1 MYLAK
6 NLKHLR
12 LKSGLS
18 QEYLA
23 KRFGYKSYT
32 TIQKWESGAAEPP
45 LHVLEDLSKLYGY
58 TMHEL
63 YTEDLTSEAP
73 SNRCWRRVPL
83 VGTIAAETPILAEEN
98 IIDYFTIDS
107 RVKADFALRVKG
119 DSMVGAGIVSGDIAF
134 FKKQET
140 LENGEIGAILSENE
154 VTLKRFYQEGGTVIL
169 QSENDHHKPIILTN
183 GVVRIL
189 GKLVAVLNIRS
200 RERGGRG

>member
-83 VGTIAAETPILAEEN
+83 VDTIAAETPILAEEN

-140 LENGEIGAILSENE
+140 LENGENGAILSENE
-154 VTLKRFYQEGGTVIL
+154 VTLKRFYREGGTVIL

-200 RERGGRG
+200 RERGVRG

>member
-154 VTLKRFYQEGGTVIL
+154 VTLKRFYREGGTVIL

-200 RERGGRG
+200 RERGGMG

>member
-154 VTLKRFYQEGGTVIL
+154 VTLKRFYREGGTVIL

-189 GKLVAVLNIRS
+189 GKLVAVLNIRI
-200 RERGGRG
+200 RERGVRG

>member
-1 MYLAK
+1 VYLAK

-154 VTLKRFYQEGGTVIL
+154 VTLKRFYREGGTVIL

-200 RERGGRG
+200 RERGVRG

>member
-1 MYLAK
+1 MENCELYLTQ
-6 NLKHLR
+6 
-12 LKSGLS
+12 S
-18 QEYLA
+18 
-23 KRFGYKSYT
+23 
-32 TIQKWESGAAEPP
+32 AAEPP

-154 VTLKRFYQEGGTVIL
+154 VTLKRFYREGGTVIL

-200 RERGGRG
+200 RERGVRG

>member
-154 VTLKRFYQEGGTVIL
+154 VTLKRFYREGGTVIL

>member
-154 VTLKRFYQEGGTVIL
+154 VTLKRFYREGDTVIL

-200 RERGGRG
+200 RERGVRG

>member
-154 VTLKRFYQEGGTVIL
+154 ITLKRFYREGGTVIL

-200 RERGGRG
+200 RERGVRG

>member
-73 SNRCWRRVPL
+73 SNRCWRHVPL

-154 VTLKRFYQEGGTVIL
+154 VTLKRFYREGGTVIL

-200 RERGGRG
+200 RERGVRG

>member
-73 SNRCWRRVPL
+73 SNRCWQRVPL

-154 VTLKRFYQEGGTVIL
+154 VTLKRFYREGGTVIL

-200 RERGGRG
+200 RERGVRG

>member
-1 MYLAK
+1 VYLAK

-154 VTLKRFYQEGGTVIL
+154 ITLKRFYREGGTVIL

-200 RERGGRG
+200 RERGVRG

>member
-58 TMHEL
+58 TMHGL

-154 VTLKRFYQEGGTVIL
+154 VTLKRFYREGGTVIL

-200 RERGGRG
+200 RERGVRG

>member
-154 VTLKRFYQEGGTVIL
+154 VTLKRFYREGGTVIL

-200 RERGGRG
+200 RERGVRG

>member
-1 MYLAK
+1 VYLAK

-154 VTLKRFYQEGGTVIL
+154 VTLKRFYREGGTVIL